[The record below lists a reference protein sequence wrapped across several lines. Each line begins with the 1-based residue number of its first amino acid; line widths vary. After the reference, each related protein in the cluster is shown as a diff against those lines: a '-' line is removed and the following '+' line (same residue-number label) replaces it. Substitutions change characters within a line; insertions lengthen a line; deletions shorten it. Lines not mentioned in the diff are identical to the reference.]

1 MNRASSTA
9 PTAPGRDEMRD
20 ERGVVA
26 GVCWLIG
33 WVTAIIAVVV
43 TSASAAS
50 AIKLAGVPDP
60 GWITTYGL
68 PVVTGVGQLS
78 AAVALGTAVFAA
90 FFVPAQADGIFDIG
104 GYRAM
109 RISAVASLIWG
120 VCGLLGVPLAIS
132 DVSGESFADSIT
144 PANLTNAYGQVAGAQ
159 TWLWTAIFA
168 LLAAVLARVVWRW
181 GWSIGVIVLVTL
193 SLMPSAL
200 AGHSSSG
207 GDHDLATNSLI
218 LHIVGAAVWMGGLFA
233 VVAYALAH
241 GRWRVLAVRRF
252 SRIAFWCIL
261 VVGASGVINAL
272 TRAPIGDLLDTTY
285 GRLILWKVAAFLVL
299 GGLGAWHRRRTI
311 AALEATADDA
321 ADPAGTG
328 RSWRTSLFVRFGIVE
343 LIVFAATFGLAAGLS
358 RTPPPPVDT
367 ASISPVELKIGYL
380 ITEPPTFARIMF
392 DWRFDLI
399 FGTLAIVLAVVY
411 LRGVVRLRRR
421 GDQWPIGR
429 TVAWILGCALLL
441 FATSSGLGRYSPA
454 MFSIHMI
461 SHMMMSM
468 MVPVLLVLGG
478 PVTLALRALAPAGKG
493 NPAGPREWIL
503 AGIHSPWG
511 RIVTHPGVAAVI
523 FVGSFY
529 VLYLG
534 GLFETVIDYHAA
546 HLAMNLH
553 FLVSGYVFYWLTIG
567 IDPAPRQVSPVAK
580 LGIVWGSLPF
590 HAFFGVALMMTGSV
604 IAEQY
609 YRSLMLPWR
618 YDLFDDQ
625 RIGGGIAWAAGE
637 IPLVVIM
644 LALLVQ
650 WQRSDER
657 AARRY
662 DRQAD
667 RDHDADLEGYNEMLK
682 SLNDGPR

>member
-1 MNRASSTA
+1 MNRASSSA
-9 PTAPGRDEMRD
+9 PIAPGRDEMRD

-26 GVCWLIG
+26 GLCWMAG
-33 WVTAIIAVVV
+33 WVAAIVAVVV
-43 TSASAAS
+43 ASASAAS

-68 PVVTGVGQLS
+68 PVVTGVGQFS
-78 AAVALGTAVFAA
+78 AAIALGSAVFAA
-90 FFVPAQADGIFDIG
+90 FFVPAQADGVFDIG

-109 RISAVASLIWG
+109 RISSVAALIWG

-132 DVSGESFADSIT
+132 DVSGETFANSVKPD
-144 PANLTNAYGQVAGAQ
+144 NLVNAYGQVAGAQ

-181 GWSIGVIVLVTL
+181 GWSIGVIMLVTL

-218 LHIVGAAVWMGGLFA
+218 LHIVGAAVWTGGLFA
-233 VVAYALAH
+233 VLAYALAR

-252 SRIAFWCIL
+252 SRVAFWCVV
-261 VVGASGVINAL
+261 VVGATGVLNAL
-272 TRAPIGDLLDTTY
+272 TRVPVGDLLDTTY
-285 GRLILWKVAAFLVL
+285 GRLILGKIAAFVVL
-299 GGLGAWHRRRTI
+299 AGLGAWHRCRTI
-311 AALEATADDA
+311 AELEAQGDA
-321 ADPAGTG
+321 ESDAPWWK
-328 RSWRTSLFVRFGIVE
+328 SMFVRFGAVE
-343 LIVFAATFGLAAGLS
+343 LAVFAATFGLAAGLS

-367 ASISPVELKIGYL
+367 ASISPVELKIGYQ
-380 ITEPPTFARIMF
+380 ISEPPNVARILF

-399 FGTLAIVLAVVY
+399 FGTLAIILAAVY

-421 GDQWPIGR
+421 GDEWPIGR
-429 TVAWILGCALLL
+429 TIAWILGCVLLL
-441 FATSSGLGRYSPA
+441 LATSSGLGRYSPA
-454 MFSIHMI
+454 MFSVHMV
-461 SHMMMSM
+461 SHMMLSM

-478 PVTLALRALAPAGKG
+478 PVTLALRALAPAGKD

-503 AGIHSPWG
+503 TGIHSPWG
-511 RIVTHPGVAAVI
+511 RIATHPLVAAVI

-534 GLFETVIDYHAA
+534 GLFETVVEYHAA
-546 HLAMNLH
+546 HLLMNLH
-553 FLVSGYVFYWLTIG
+553 FLVSGYVFYWLVIG

-590 HAFFGVALMMTGSV
+590 HAFFGVALMMTSSV
-604 IAEQY
+604 IAERY
-609 YRSLMLPWR
+609 YRGLLLPWR

-625 RIGGGIAWAAGE
+625 RIGGGVAWAFGE

-667 RDHDADLEGYNEMLK
+667 RDQDADLDDYNEMLK
-682 SLNDGPR
+682 SLNGRR